1 MKITIAAV
9 GKIKEK
15 YLKDGID
22 EYAKRLSRFCDLE
35 IIEVQDE
42 QAPDNLSEAGE
53 KQIMK
58 KEAEKLLKRIKEGS
72 LLVVMD
78 VKGEKLDSEGF
89 AAKLKSFFVSGS
101 SHITFIIGGSLGVD
115 EELLKRA
122 SLRLSMSSMTFP
134 HQLARLILLEQIYR
148 CFKINS
154 GETYHK

>member
-22 EYAKRLSRFCDLE
+22 EYTKRLSRFCDLE

-78 VKGEKLDSEGF
+78 VKGDKLDSEGF

-122 SLRLSMSSMTFP
+122 NLRLSMSSMTFP

>member
-1 MKITIAAV
+1 MKITIAGV
-9 GKIKEK
+9 GKIRERF
-15 YLKDGID
+15 LKDGID
-22 EYAKRLSRFCDLE
+22 EYSKRLSRFCDLE
-35 IIEVQDE
+35 IIEVPDE
-42 QAPDNLSEAGE
+42 QAPENLSEADE
-53 KQIMK
+53 RIIKK

-89 AAKLKSFFVSGS
+89 AHKLSSYFISGS

-115 EELLKRA
+115 SELLKKA
-122 SLRLSMSSMTFP
+122 DLRLSMSSMTFP